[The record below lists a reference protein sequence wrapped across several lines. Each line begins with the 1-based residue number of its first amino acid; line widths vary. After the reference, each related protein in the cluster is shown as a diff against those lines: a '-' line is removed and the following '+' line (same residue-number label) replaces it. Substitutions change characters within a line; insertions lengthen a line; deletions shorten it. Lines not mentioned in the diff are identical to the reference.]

1 LTIKSGRK
9 INMIVTSTITHMSAE
24 AYLGDYP
31 IYVTYG
37 ELVGEHVEGTTE
49 RIGHFL
55 LDGEPYPETEEQL
68 RVMLERIVA

>member
-1 LTIKSGRK
+1 
-9 INMIVTSTITHMSAE
+9 MIVTGLTMSAE

-37 ELVGEHVEGTTE
+37 TLEGDHVEGTTE

-55 LDGEPYPETEEQL
+55 EEGETYPETEEEL
-68 RVMLERIVA
+68 RVILERIVS